1 MNTTMTVEETFSVLN
16 RQFGVMNIKQL
27 NELPPVKDDIV
38 STGIMGLDI
47 ALGVGGVKKGSIVEI
62 YGSESGGKTTLA
74 LQLCKQYQKDKP
86 VLYIDTERTL
96 TRETIESMG
105 IKDKNFYLMHV
116 DNLEMALEVC
126 KTVALNGAF
135 GAIVIDSL
143 AGLAPRAQI
152 DGNVGDSHVGLFSR
166 IMSDALS
173 VLTPFL
179 DNSGCTLI
187 VINQL
192 REKVGVMFGNPE
204 TTTGGRALKF
214 YSSVRL
220 DVRRIESLKQGGEV
234 IGNRTRVKVVKNKIA
249 PPFKEAEFDIM
260 FGEGIS
266 VVGDILDLAA
276 ENNII
281 NKSGAWYA
289 YEGNKIGQGRE
300 NAKQYLR
307 DNPAVCTE
315 VERKVRELFNLEA
328 DSAEGA
334 ETVSEE
340 GKKAEKEK
348 TKAEKAKTEK

>member
-1 MNTTMTVEETFSVLN
+1 MGNVMTVEETFSVLN

-96 TRETIESMG
+96 TKETIENMG

-116 DNLEMALEVC
+116 DNLEMALETC
-126 KTVALNGAF
+126 KIVALNGAF

-152 DGNVGDSHVGLFSR
+152 DGDVGDSHVGLFSR

-187 VINQL
+187 VINQI

-204 TTTGGRALKF
+204 KATGGRALK
-214 YSSVRL
+214 YYASVRL
-220 DVRRIESLKQGGEV
+220 DVRRIESLKQGGGV

-260 FGEGIS
+260 FGQGIS
-266 VVGDILDLAA
+266 VEGDILDQAA
-276 ENNII
+276 EKGVIT
-281 NKSGAWYA
+281 KCSAWYL
-289 YEGNKIGQGRE
+289 YDGNRIGQGRE
-300 NAKQYLR
+300 NARQYLI
-307 DNPAVCTE
+307 DNPAECKKIVTKLKKVC
-315 VERKVRELFNLEA
+315 KVA
-328 DSAEGA
+328 
-334 ETVSEE
+334 
-340 GKKAEKEK
+340 
-348 TKAEKAKTEK
+348 